1 MWRSPYSHAVYP
13 IEWSLEIPTL
23 FLKLKIRAFM
33 LDQELRT
40 PKSTGVTYWEGPVE
54 ILGSRRRHPIQGKG
68 YLEMTGYAGKPMS
81 NFLR

>member
-1 MWRSPYSHAVYP
+1 
-13 IEWSLEIPTL
+13 
-23 FLKLKIRAFM
+23 M